1 MTGLTHE
8 KTTVAARCGVTEGG
22 HGGVGVSHDS
32 NAVTQAKP
40 RGGRPSEDAV
50 HPRCP
55 SAIDG
60 RTSGSGTARRASRLF
75 LVARS
80 SAWFSLA
87 LRGAEP
93 ILNPDYVT
101 DHMSCPPSLQT
112 LVKPHPCVFV
122 SPEKREKDK
131 AKGSGPWHVLGD
143 MRR

>member
-1 MTGLTHE
+1 MTRLAHE
-8 KTTVAARCGVTEGG
+8 KTTVAARCRVTEGG
-22 HGGVGVSHDS
+22 HGAVGISHDS
-32 NAVTQAKP
+32 NAVTQAEP

-50 HPRCP
+50 HPHCP

-60 RTSGSGTARRASRLF
+60 RTSGSRTTRWAPRLF

-101 DHMSCPPSLQT
+101 DHMSCPSKLRDTGKTPPMCLRQS
-112 LVKPHPCVFV
+112 
-122 SPEKREKDK
+122 REEGEGQGQGQRSV
-131 AKGSGPWHVLGD
+131 ARSQ
-143 MRR
+143 